1 VWLKHDFEPATA
13 KQNITCGYRL
23 LILDGHNSHTTYK
36 FCDFAERHKIIIVCL
51 PSHRTHRLQPCDVGV
66 FGPLAASWKREVTAC
81 SSEYIQIRKH
91 NLVKYYSRA
100 RSMAFM
106 SDTIRS
112 AFRKTG
118 IWPFNLNVIE
128 DAAFA
133 PSLNT
138 TTQAAQLVP
147 AALPDILIP
156 VVPAQMEDHIES
168 LIMHDEIVAGTMF
181 AVP

>member
-1 VWLKHDFEPATA
+1 
-13 KQNITCGYRL
+13 
-23 LILDGHNSHTTYK
+23 
-36 FCDFAERHKIIIVCL
+36 
-51 PSHRTHRLQPCDVGV
+51 
-66 FGPLAASWKREVTAC
+66 
-81 SSEYIQIRKH
+81 
-91 NLVKYYSRA
+91 
-100 RSMAFM
+100 MAFM

-147 AALPDILIP
+147 AALPDILSP
-156 VVPAQMEDHIES
+156 VVPTQMEDHIES